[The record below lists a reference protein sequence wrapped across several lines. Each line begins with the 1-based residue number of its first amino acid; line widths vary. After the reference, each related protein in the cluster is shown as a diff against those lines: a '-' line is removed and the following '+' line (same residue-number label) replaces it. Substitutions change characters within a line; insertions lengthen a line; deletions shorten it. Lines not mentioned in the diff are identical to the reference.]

1 MLHAGGNQWL
11 GMQYGMTSRYAWF
24 TEGIKCDP
32 RPVWKVWDD
41 FGIRDAYMVGFWED
55 NPIVTSTDTEVKV
68 TSYVKDDRV
77 LLSIGNY
84 GNELKEIRLNIDWKR
99 LKISPKNAR
108 IKAPYI
114 KGFQDAGEYSLSEI
128 LSVPAKKGL
137 ILYLE

>member
-1 MLHAGGNQWL
+1 
-11 GMQYGMTSRYAWF
+11 
-24 TEGIKCDP
+24 
-32 RPVWKVWDD
+32 
-41 FGIRDAYMVGFWED
+41 MVGFWED

-68 TSYVKDDRV
+68 TSYVKDNRI

-99 LKISPKNAR
+99 LKISPKNAH